1 MDPSTE
7 QLIRDYLNRLAVAAR
22 DLGTDERMAFL
33 ARMHDSIERVAG
45 PQSKM
50 SPAEVASLL
59 AELGEPSGLVDAERA
74 RLAARPEPGP
84 AASPGRSDAAAPG
97 RLRQTRQTR
106 QIRAGRPVPRAR
118 PPEVSAGGYCD
129 SPASRGAM
137 QDSAATRDPSAPGRV
152 LR

>member
-45 PQSKM
+45 PQSQL
-50 SPAEVASLL
+50 SPAEVASVL

-74 RLAARPEPGP
+74 RLAARPEPGQ
-84 AASPGRSDAAAPG
+84 AASPPPRGPGGPWPPAAWP
-97 RLRQTRQTR
+97 T
-106 QIRAGRPVPRAR
+106 RAGRPVRPEPRAR

-137 QDSAATRDPSAPGRV
+137 PGRAARRDRSAPGRV
-152 LR
+152 RR

>member
-45 PQSKM
+45 PQSQL
-50 SPAEVASLL
+50 SPAEVASVLTK
-59 AELGEPSGLVDAERA
+59 LGEPRGLVDAERA
-74 RLAARPEPGP
+74 RLAGRPEPGQ
-84 AASPGRSDAAAPG
+84 AASPPPADPAAARPPAA
-97 RLRQTRQTR
+97 RPT
-106 QIRAGRPVPRAR
+106 RAGRPVRPEPRAR
-118 PPEVSAGGYCD
+118 PPEVSAGGSCD

-137 QDSAATRDPSAPGRV
+137 PGRAARRDRSAPGRV
-152 LR
+152 RR